1 MGLSGHEK
9 WDHMSAVAFQAHR
22 AAMVRWGCEFGKV
35 CLGRSREDA
44 ARAGRVFEFSVEGPA
59 GDRIA

>member
-1 MGLSGHEK
+1 
-9 WDHMSAVAFQAHR
+9 MSAVAFQAHR
-22 AAMVRWGCEFGKV
+22 AAMVRWGCEFRKV